1 MSAHRRP
8 SRLRQMASLGVD
20 RMGALADSIAD
31 PGLLRLEN
39 IDTDIRPYAPALEAA
54 RDAVDWRPANSYL
67 PLLGNDRLR
76 AAVATHVGRTS
87 GVAYDWQTTT
97 VITSGGWNGL
107 LNVVLATIE
116 AGDGVLLT
124 DPAYAGLMNRVRLV
138 GAYPRLVPFRPT
150 PDGWRLDLAALRTVA
165 AEPGMRAMLLM
176 NPSLPT
182 GAVLTA
188 AEWAVVAELCCTHD
202 LLLLYDAAM
211 ERILFDGR
219 AVIHPASLPGMA
231 ERTVTVGSASK
242 DMRMIGWRVGWIVG
256 PPEIVADAAFIG
268 MTNTGTQVNLSA
280 EAVIVALEAPEEDLR
295 AAVDDWQR
303 RRDLLLD
310 ELRDVV
316 PVTAPHGGWTMLL
329 DVGALGMT
337 GAEASRRVLETGR
350 IAATAMENWG
360 AADTARY
367 LRFVFSREP
376 CERLRGI
383 GERVRRSL
391 LA

>member
-1 MSAHRRP
+1 
-8 SRLRQMASLGVD
+8 MAALGVD

-31 PGLLRLEN
+31 PELLRLEN
-39 IDTDIRPYAPALEAA
+39 IDTDIRPYAPALQAA
-54 RDAVDWRPANSYL
+54 REVVDWKPANSYL

-76 AAVATHVGRTS
+76 AAVAAHVSRTS
-87 GVAYDWQTTT
+87 GVDYDWQTTT

-107 LNVVLATIE
+107 LNIVLATIE

-138 GAYPRLVPFRPT
+138 GAYPRLVPFHPT
-150 PDGWRLDLAALRTVA
+150 ADGWRLDLDALRAVA

-188 AEWAVVAELCCTHD
+188 EEWAVIAELCCTND
-202 LLLLYDAAM
+202 LLLIYDAAM

-231 ERTVTVGSASK
+231 DRTITVGSASK
-242 DMRMIGWRVGWIVG
+242 DLRMIGWRVGWVVG

-295 AAVDDWQR
+295 VAVDDWQR

-310 ELRDVV
+310 ELRGIV
-316 PVTAPHGGWTMLL
+316 PVTAPHGGWTMML

-350 IAATAMENWG
+350 IAATAMDNWG

-383 GERVRRSL
+383 GERVRQSL

>member
-1 MSAHRRP
+1 
-8 SRLRQMASLGVD
+8 MASLGVD

-242 DMRMIGWRVGWIVG
+242 DMRMIGWRVAWIVG